1 MSFVEYFNDINE
13 NAMISKAIEIGSKCI
28 EDCLDEGIIEDHIP
42 YEIYNNT
49 INNMMIRETTE
60 VAELTKEKNDIIH
73 RIFKEI
79 PFVDIKPYSHNLI
92 NINLKILA
100 DKFGDAEAKKL
111 IRNTKLKD
119 MGWGCWVE

>member
-119 MGWGCWVE
+119 MGW